1 LRKVAILGV
10 FVLPLLAMPA
20 LAQDYLLPDG
30 PGKAELT
37 GACGTCHG
45 ILTVT
50 GQKRSPRQW
59 DAILQ
64 QMTALGAKVDEA
76 QGKAILAYL
85 NSHYGQEADYVP
97 RPPPPKARGPGL
109 VLALEAAET
118 AAENCRAKG
127 YRVTTLVVDSA
138 GNVVVQL
145 AGDGASPITGAIAA
159 TKTATVLKYKVASGV
174 VMKRMDSDPAL
185 VAEIKADPKIGEVRQ
200 GGLPLVADGVIV
212 GAIAVSGDVGPVDKD
227 EICAQAGIDRIAAR
241 LK

>member
-1 LRKVAILGV
+1 MMAGLI
-10 FVLPLLAMPA
+10 LPLLGAA
-20 LAQDYLLPDG
+20 AWAQDYLLPDG

-37 GACGTCHG
+37 GACGSCHG
-45 ILTVT
+45 IVTVT

-59 DAILQ
+59 DAIVT
-64 QMTALGAKVDEA
+64 QMIGLGAKVDGD
-76 QGKAILAYL
+76 QSKTILAYL
-85 NSHYGQEADYVP
+85 NAHYGQAADYVP
-97 RPPPPKARGPGL
+97 RPPPVRARGPGL
-109 VLALEAAET
+109 ALALEAAET

-145 AGDGASPITGAIAA
+145 TGDGASPITSAIAA

-200 GGLPLVADGVIV
+200 GGLPLTADGVIV